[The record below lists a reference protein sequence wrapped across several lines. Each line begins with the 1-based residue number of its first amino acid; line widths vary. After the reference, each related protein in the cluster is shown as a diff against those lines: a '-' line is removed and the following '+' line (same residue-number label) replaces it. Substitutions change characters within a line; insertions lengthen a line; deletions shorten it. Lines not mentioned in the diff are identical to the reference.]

1 MCNLVM
7 PNTTIQGLC
16 LQVTLDMTLLL
27 WGGIMPREFL
37 HSYVDAIS
45 ACEKGQAPKVALQ
58 RQGIKPTRFSI
69 EVERALELFFVMV

>member
-1 MCNLVM
+1 M
-7 PNTTIQGLC
+7 PNTTTEGLC
-16 LQVTLDMTLLL
+16 PQVTLEMTLLL
-27 WGGIMPREFL
+27 WGGIVPREFL

-45 ACEKGQAPKVALQ
+45 ACEKGQEPKVALQ